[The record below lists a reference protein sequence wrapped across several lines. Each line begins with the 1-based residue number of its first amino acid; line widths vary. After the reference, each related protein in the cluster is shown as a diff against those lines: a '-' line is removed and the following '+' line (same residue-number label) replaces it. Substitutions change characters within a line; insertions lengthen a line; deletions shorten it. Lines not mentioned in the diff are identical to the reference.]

1 MNRLPSSVI
10 PSYMITPYEA
20 LFDEVPEY
28 SNLRVLG
35 CLVFAA
41 NTSFTT
47 DKFAATR
54 VPCLFIGY
62 SSKRGINYWISPS
75 KKSSPQR
82 MLSFMRMSI
91 HTTQTQSPNI
101 WPPLPVSTTTIQPKP
116 SWDDIDTT
124 NILTPA
130 DSSTTTSSNPST
142 TFDNS
147 NIPTSPSPPHIR
159 HSSRAH
165 KPLAYLQ
172 QYQTYQASSSPV
184 PLITNLAQTAVQ
196 PEFNCFM
203 STLTIHNDPLYYK
216 DVVKDSGRVQAM
228 NTKLHALENNNTG
241 TLTTLPTNKKAIGCK
256 WLFKTNYNLDGSVDR
271 KKERLVVFGCN

>member
-1 MNRLPSSVI
+1 MPCICCQYKLYHRQICSDESSMFIYRLLFKKGYQLLDLTIKKVFTSKDVI
-10 PSYMITPYEA
+10 FHEDVYPYHPDSITKYMT
-20 LFDEVPEY
+20 
-28 SNLRVLG
+28 
-35 CLVFAA
+35 
-41 NTSFTT
+41 
-47 DKFAATR
+47 
-54 VPCLFIGY
+54 
-62 SSKRGINYWISPS
+62 
-75 KKSSPQR
+75 
-82 MLSFMRMSI
+82 
-91 HTTQTQSPNI
+91 
-101 WPPLPVSTTTIQPKP
+101 PLPVSTTTIQPKP

-147 NIPTSPSPPHIR
+147 IIPTSPSPPHIR